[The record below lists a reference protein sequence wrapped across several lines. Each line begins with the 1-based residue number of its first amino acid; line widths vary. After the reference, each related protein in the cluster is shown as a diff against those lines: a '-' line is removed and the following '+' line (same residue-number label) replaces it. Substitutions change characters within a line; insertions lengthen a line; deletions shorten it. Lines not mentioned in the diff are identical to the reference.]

1 MGGSRIDWR
10 TGRGRKQT
18 LALSVPAGK
27 GLESDTIKTGTAG
40 LQLTRKGRKRF
51 RNGTGTVDLSINDGG
66 PVFFVNKVSNVGIRI
81 WVHENLGRLS
91 VSTSR
96 GNGDSAGSQEG
107 LKLCT
112 E

>member
-1 MGGSRIDWR
+1 MSGSRIDRR
-10 TGRGRKQT
+10 TGRSRKQT
-18 LALSVPAGK
+18 LALSIPARE
-27 GLESDTIKTGTAG
+27 GLESDTIKTGTTD
-40 LQLTRKGRKRF
+40 LQLVRKGRKRL
-51 RNGTGTVDLSINDGG
+51 RNGTGTVDLSIDDGG
-66 PVFFVNKVSNVGIRI
+66 PIFFVNEVGNVGIRI

-96 GNGDSAGSQEG
+96 RNGDSTGLQEG